1 MKYKSKVG
9 DSYLYVFVEKG
20 WENEEYP
27 YFKIGIVSHNTTD
40 DGISKSKWPKY
51 EKHEHPVSIAR
62 RLFKLMNGNPREL
75 IPLMWLQFRPN
86 NSDIGKKESKKC
98 ETKWLKEFRKQGSLI
113 NPSLTSSEWFQTTS
127 KNLTDIVT
135 KIINE
140 ENGKYFECYFHKKQN

>member
-1 MKYKSKVG
+1 MKHKSKVG

-51 EKHEHPVSIAR
+51 ENHEHPVSIAR

-75 IPLMWLQFRPN
+75 IRPTN
-86 NSDIGKKESKKC
+86 
-98 ETKWLKEFRKQGSLI
+98 
-113 NPSLTSSEWFQTTS
+113 
-127 KNLTDIVT
+127 
-135 KIINE
+135 
-140 ENGKYFECYFHKKQN
+140 